1 LLNCRFSVKDSFV
14 LPPRNGSEGLEIAL
28 IFIQGAKSP
37 VLGYK
42 PMLQAIQAASSN
54 RLWVGVPQHLLD
66 IAEIDFARKV
76 EEMLQRMSK
85 APFRIQ
91 KG

>member
-1 LLNCRFSVKDSFV
+1 M
-14 LPPRNGSEGLEIAL
+14 PPRNGSEGLEIAL

-42 PMLQAIQAASSN
+42 PMLQAIQAASSH

-85 APFRIQ
+85 AQFWNQ

>member
-1 LLNCRFSVKDSFV
+1 M

-85 APFRIQ
+85 AQ
-91 KG
+91 KDPEGLKNLKMSEV